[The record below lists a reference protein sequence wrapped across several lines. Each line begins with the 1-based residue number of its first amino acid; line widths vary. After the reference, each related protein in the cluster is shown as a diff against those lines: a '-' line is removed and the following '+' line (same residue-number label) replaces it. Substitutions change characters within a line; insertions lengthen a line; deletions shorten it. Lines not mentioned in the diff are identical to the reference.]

1 MHQQPA
7 LVYDACYS
15 ALQLPANH
23 RYPIGKYRALY
34 NALLDRG
41 LNPNDFYQ
49 AAPITAA
56 ELSSVHQPDYIDALI
71 SGHICSKAMR
81 RIGFPWSEALIAR
94 ALQSVGGTVQTAKLA
109 LAQGL
114 AIHLSGGYHHALAA
128 EGAGFCLFNDLAIAA
143 RLMQQQGVG
152 PILIFDLDVHQGDGT
167 AAIFANDP
175 HIITASIHCEKNF
188 PARKQVSDWDVGLPR
203 GCEDSQYLETVQQSL
218 DTLLQWYRPE
228 LVLYDAG
235 IDVHAKDELGLLSI
249 STAAIF
255 QRDQLVLSRCRELNI
270 PVAAVIGGGYQ
281 RDITALTAI
290 HLQLFKA
297 AFALTGSNLAS
308 KIKT

>member
-1 MHQQPA
+1 MQPLPA

-15 ALQLPANH
+15 ALALPANH
-23 RYPIGKYRALY
+23 RYPIGKYHALHQ
-34 NALLDRG
+34 ALLNLG
-41 LNPNDFYQ
+41 LRPADFYP

-56 ELSSVHQPDYIDALI
+56 ELCRLHQPDYVSALI
-71 SGHICSKAMR
+71 SGNLSSKAMR
-81 RIGFPWSEALIAR
+81 RIGFPWSEALITR
-94 ALQSVGGTVQTAKLA
+94 ALQSVGGTLQTTRLA
-109 LAQGL
+109 LEQGL

-128 EGAGFCLFNDLAIAA
+128 EGAGFCLFNDLAVAA

-167 AAIFANDP
+167 AAIFADDP

-188 PARKQVSDWDVGLPR
+188 PARKQPSDWDVGLPR
-203 GCEDSQYLETVQQSL
+203 GCEDAHYLETVQQSL
-218 DTLLQWYRPE
+218 DALLQWHRPE

-235 IDVHAKDELGLLSI
+235 IDVHVKDELGLLNI
-249 STAAIF
+249 STSAIY
-255 QRDQLVLSRCRELNI
+255 QRDQLVLSRCRELHI

-281 RDITALTAI
+281 RDINALTAI

-297 AFALTGSNLAS
+297 AFTLTGSDLAS